1 MGEVGQEGG
10 RVVVSEMDSDDGL
23 KQRFGSGPSQDD
35 LEARHWRGSV
45 AERLF
50 GRGGAP
56 VSIGRFRVLSRV
68 GSGGAGVV
76 YSAWDPKLE
85 RRVAVKVLRGA
96 HDPREVER
104 EAKLLAKLS
113 HPNVVAVYDVGEH
126 EGGAFLAMEFVDGET
141 LLENDALGWEDALA
155 LLGQAAAGLQA
166 AHDVGVVHGDV
177 KPRNMLVGTDG
188 RLRVTDFGTAHA
200 GDEQFLGATP
210 AYMAPEQAR
219 GVVAT
224 ALSDQFSLC
233 ATAFELFYGVRP
245 FAGGSADEI
254 RAALLE
260 GDRQDPPNPGKI
272 PRWLRESLER
282 GLSTE
287 PVQRHADLNALLTA
301 WRRGS
306 RSNRGAVTVG
316 VLALATIAA
325 AAASQSGAGVDPCGE
340 ARERIV
346 SLWSPQRR
354 QALSDQFQSHG
365 LAFAEQTWTRVESEI
380 DGHVEELQGVLSQA
394 CALPNE
400 EASLRRRLCVERRII
415 EVEAILDVLE
425 TDDPAVVEESVLAL
439 ALLTDPQGCVLDAR
453 PLGAPDEEERRAVL
467 EAVAR
472 ARALRGVGKLD
483 EALATLRRARR
494 DAHEVRD
501 PAVTAR
507 ILLEL
512 GDTLVLREGVSDDT
526 PTLATLEAALLAAD
540 AADAPHLTAQALL
553 SLANAN
559 HRATRFDEALRWLDR
574 LDAHLQGFEA
584 PRLKGRAAT
593 LRALVGSMVGGWED
607 EAATRDALDRLRES
621 GVRDAWLGLGLNN
634 LGEAEFEQRDDVSA
648 ALHYTQAL
656 EIWNDVLGPSHP
668 TTAGARGN
676 LGEIALFRG
685 EFDIALEHFLH
696 ALEIRSAAWG
706 ADSYWVAHTK
716 AHVADVHRLAG
727 RPDEAESIYRDVLAF
742 TQRELPLPES
752 EMFFALDTGVD
763 RLQPWALHGLAL
775 LELQRGDP
783 QAALAWANQVDSN
796 SQVRAERHPDLS
808 ARFDVKALALVEL
821 GRFEEATSVLDRFEP
836 SWTSAYA
843 NGVYKGVYA
852 PLARAELARRQARPG
867 DACAVLLPATVID
880 DPGVPAED
888 QRRLDT
894 ALESCA
900 VSQLH

>member
-1 MGEVGQEGG
+1 
-10 RVVVSEMDSDDGL
+10 VSESDSDDGL

-126 EGGAFLAMEFVDGET
+126 DGGAFLAMEFVDGKT
-141 LLENDALGWEDALA
+141 LLEHDAGEWEDVLA
-155 LLGQAAAGLQA
+155 LLVQAAAGLQA

-177 KPRNMLVGTDG
+177 KPSNILVGTDG

-200 GDEQFLGATP
+200 GEGQLLGATP

-219 GVVAT
+219 GEAAT
-224 ALSDQFSLC
+224 VLSDQFSLC
-233 ATAFELFYGVRP
+233 ATAFEQFYGVRP
-245 FAGGSADEI
+245 FPGGSADEV

-260 GDRQDPPNPGKI
+260 GRRREPPTPGRI

-282 GLSTE
+282 GLSLE
-287 PVQRHADLNALLTA
+287 PAQRHADLAALLAA

-306 RSNRGAVTVG
+306 RSNRGTLTVG
-316 VLALATIAA
+316 VLALATVAA
-325 AAASQSGAGVDPCGE
+325 AAVSQSGAEVDPCAE
-340 ARERIV
+340 AQDRIA

-354 QALSDQFQSHG
+354 RTLSDTFKSHG
-365 LAFAEQTWTRVESEI
+365 QAFAERTWTRVESEI
-380 DGHVEELQGVLSQA
+380 DGHVEELQGVLTQA

-415 EVEAILDVLE
+415 EVGALLDVLE
-425 TDDPAVVEESVLAL
+425 TDEPAVVEESVLAL
-439 ALLTDPQGCVLDAR
+439 ELLTDPQGCVLDAR
-453 PLGAPDEEERRAVL
+453 PLGVPDEKERTVVL
-467 EAVAR
+467 EQVAR
-472 ARALRGVGKLD
+472 ARALRGVGKLED
-483 EALATLRRARR
+483 SLVTLRRARR
-494 DAHEVRD
+494 QAHELRD

-512 GDTLVLREGVSDDT
+512 GDTLVLLEGVSEDT

-559 HRATRFDEALRWLDR
+559 HRATRFDEALLWLDR

-584 PRLKGRAAT
+584 PRLKGRAAI
-593 LRALVGSMVGGWED
+593 LRALVGTMVGGWED
-607 EAATRDALDRLRES
+607 GVATRDALESLRGS
-621 GVRDAWLGLGLNN
+621 GVRDTWLALGLNN
-634 LGEAEFEQRDDVSA
+634 LGEVEFERRDDASA
-648 ALHYTQAL
+648 ELHYRQAL
-656 EIWNDVLGPSHP
+656 EIWNEVLGPSHP

-676 LGEIALFRG
+676 LGEIALLHG
-685 EFDIALEHFLH
+685 DFDAALEHFLY

-706 ADSYWVAHTK
+706 PDSYWVAHTR

-727 RPDEAESIYRDVLAF
+727 RADEAEAIYRDVLTF
-742 TQRELPLPES
+742 TQRELPLPDS
-752 EMFFALDTGVD
+752 ELFFALDTGVD
-763 RLQPWALHGLAL
+763 QLQPWALHGLAL
-775 LELQRGDP
+775 LELQRGDAE
-783 QAALAWANQVDSN
+783 AALAWASQVDPN
-796 SQVRAERHPDLS
+796 AQVRAERHPDLS

-821 GRFEEATSVLDRFEP
+821 DRLEEAASVLDRFEP
-836 SWTSAYA
+836 TWKQAYA
-843 NGVYKGVYA
+843 NGVYKGIYG
-852 PLARAELARRQARPG
+852 PLARAEWVLHGPRPQ
-867 DACAVLLPATVID
+867 DACEALVPTRAID
-880 DPGVPAED
+880 DPGVPAAD
-888 QRRLDT
+888 KRRLDT
-894 ALESCA
+894 ALKSCA
-900 VSQLH
+900 MSQVR

>member
-1 MGEVGQEGG
+1 MTETD
-10 RVVVSEMDSDDGL
+10 SEDGL

-35 LEARHWRGSV
+35 LEARHWRGTV

-113 HPNVVAVYDVGEH
+113 HPNVVGVYDVGEH
-126 EGGAFLAMEFVDGET
+126 DGGAFLAMEFVDGKT
-141 LLENDALGWEDALA
+141 LLEYDAARWEDALA
-155 LLGQAAAGLQA
+155 LLDQAAAGLQA

-177 KPRNMLVGTDG
+177 KPTNMLVGTDG

-200 GDEQFLGATP
+200 GDAQLLGATP

-219 GVVAT
+219 GDAAT

-245 FAGGSADEI
+245 FAGTSADEV

-260 GDRQDPPNPGKI
+260 GDRQDPPNAGRI

-282 GLSTE
+282 GLSAE
-287 PVQRHADLNALLTA
+287 PSQRYADLTALLSA
-301 WRRGS
+301 WRRGA

-316 VLALATIAA
+316 VIALATIAA
-325 AAASQSGAGVDPCGE
+325 AVGSQSRADVDPCGE
-340 ARERIV
+340 AQARIT

-354 QALSDQFQSHG
+354 SSLSDQFQSHG
-365 LAFAEQTWTRVESEI
+365 QAFAEQTWIRVESEI
-380 DGHVEELQGVLSQA
+380 DGHVEELQGVLTRA

-415 EVEAILDVLE
+415 EVGALLDVLE

-472 ARALRGVGKLD
+472 ARALRGVGKLED
-483 EALATLRRARR
+483 ALATLRRARR

-512 GDTLVLREGVSDDT
+512 GDTLVLLDGVSDDT

-574 LDAHLQGFEA
+574 LDEHLQGFDA
-584 PRLKGRAAT
+584 PRLQGRAAI
-593 LRALVGSMVGGWED
+593 LRALVGSMVGGWEND
-607 EAATRDALDRLRES
+607 VATREALDRLRES
-621 GVRDAWLGLGLNN
+621 GVRDTWLALGLNN
-634 LGEAEFEQRDDVSA
+634 LGEVEFEQRKDASA
-648 ALHYTQAL
+648 QRHYNQAL

-676 LGEIALFRG
+676 LGEIALFRR
-685 EFDIALEHFLH
+685 EFDVALEHFLY

-706 ADSYWVAHTK
+706 PDSYWVAHTR
-716 AHVADVHRLAG
+716 AHIADVHRLAG
-727 RPDEAESIYRDVLAF
+727 RGDEAEAIYRDVLTF
-742 TQRELPLPES
+742 TQRELPLPDS
-752 EMFFALDTGVD
+752 ELFFALDTGVD
-763 RLQPWALHGLAL
+763 QLQPWALHGLAL
-775 LELQRGDP
+775 LELERGDP
-783 QAALAWANQVDSN
+783 DAALAWASQVDPSTEI
-796 SQVRAERHPDLS
+796 RAERHPDL
-808 ARFDVKALALVEL
+808 AGRFDVKALALVEL
-821 GRFEEATSVLDRFEP
+821 GRFEEAAALLTRFEP
-836 SWTSAYA
+836 SWTQAYA
-843 NGVYKGVYA
+843 NGVYKGVYG
-852 PLARAELARRQARPG
+852 PLARAELARREGRLA
-867 DACAVLLPATVID
+867 DVCAIVKPATVLD
-880 DPGVPAED
+880 DPGIPADD

-894 ALESCA
+894 ALESCGT
-900 VSQLH
+900 SQLR

>member
-1 MGEVGQEGG
+1 M
-10 RVVVSEMDSDDGL
+10 SETDSDDGL

-35 LEARHWRGSV
+35 LEARHWRGAV

-50 GRGGAP
+50 GRGGPP

-126 EGGAFLAMEFVDGET
+126 DGGAFLAMEFVDGKT
-141 LLENDALGWEDALA
+141 LLEYAAVGWEDVLA
-155 LLGQAAAGLQA
+155 LLIQAAAGLQA

-177 KPRNMLVGTDG
+177 KPTNMLVGTDG

-200 GDEQFLGATP
+200 GDEQLLGATP

-219 GVVAT
+219 GDVAT

-245 FAGGSADEI
+245 FAGASAAEV

-260 GDRQDPPNPGKI
+260 GARQDPPNVGRI
-272 PRWLRESLER
+272 PRWLRESLDR

-287 PVQRHADLNALLTA
+287 PAQRYGDLSALLIA

-306 RSNRGAVTVG
+306 RSSRGAVTAG
-316 VLALATIAA
+316 VLALATLAA
-325 AAASQSGAGVDPCGE
+325 AAASQSGADLDPCAE
-340 ARERIV
+340 AQQRIA
-346 SLWSPQRR
+346 SLWSSQRR
-354 QALSDQFQSHG
+354 EALSDQFQSHDQ
-365 LAFAEQTWTRVESEI
+365 AFAEQTWTRVESEI
-380 DGHVEELQGVLSQA
+380 DGHVEEIQGVLTRA

-400 EASLRRRLCVERRII
+400 ETSLRRRLCVERRII
-415 EVEAILDVLE
+415 ELGALLDVLE

-453 PLGAPDEEERRAVL
+453 PLGVPDEEERRAIL

-483 EALATLRRARR
+483 EALATLRRVRR
-494 DAHEVRD
+494 DAHDVRD

-512 GDTLVLREGVSDDT
+512 GDTLVLLEGVSEDT

-584 PRLKGRAAT
+584 PRLKGRAAI
-593 LRALVGSMVGGWED
+593 LRALVGSMMGGWED
-607 EAATRDALDRLRES
+607 EATTRDALDRLRES
-621 GVRDAWLGLGLNN
+621 GVRDTWLALGLNN
-634 LGEAEFEQRDDVSA
+634 LGEVEFEQRDDASA
-648 ALHYTQAL
+648 ELHYTQAL

-685 EFDIALEHFLH
+685 EFDTALEHFVY

-706 ADSYWVAHTK
+706 PDSFWVAHTR

-727 RPDEAESIYRDVLAF
+727 RPEQAEAIYRDVLRF
-742 TQRELPLPES
+742 TQRELPLPDS
-752 EMFFALDTGVD
+752 EVFFALDTGVD
-763 RLQPWALHGLAL
+763 QLQPWALHGLAL

-783 QAALAWANQVDSN
+783 QAALAWAKQVDPRV
-796 SQVRAERHPDLS
+796 QVRAERHPDLS
-808 ARFDVKALALVEL
+808 ARFDVKALALAEL
-821 GRFEEATSVLDRFEP
+821 GRLEDAAAVLDRFEP
-836 SWTSAYA
+836 SWRQAYA
-843 NGVYKGVYA
+843 NGVYKGIYA
-852 PLARAELARRQARPG
+852 PLARAELALRGGRPE
-867 DACAVLLPATVID
+867 DACAAVFPAEAID
-880 DPGVPAED
+880 DPGIPADD

-894 ALESCA
+894 VLRSCA
-900 VSQLH
+900 MSQAR

>member
-1 MGEVGQEGG
+1 MNAA
-10 RVVVSEMDSDDGL
+10 DSDDGL

-35 LEARHWRGSV
+35 LEARHWRGTV

-50 GRGGAP
+50 GRGGPP
-56 VSIGRFRVLSRV
+56 VSIGRFRVLSRI

-126 EGGAFLAMEFVDGET
+126 DGGAFLAMEFVDGRT
-141 LLENDALGWEDALA
+141 LLESGLEGWEEVLA
-155 LLGQAAAGLQA
+155 LLVQAASGLQA

-177 KPRNMLVGTDG
+177 KPSNMLVGTDG

-200 GDEQFLGATP
+200 GDGRLLGATP

-219 GVVAT
+219 GDAAT
-224 ALSDQFSLC
+224 ALTDQFSLC

-245 FAGGSADEI
+245 FAGSSATEV

-260 GDRQDPPNPGKI
+260 GTRQDPPNVGKV
-272 PRWLRESLER
+272 PRWLRESLDR
-282 GLSTE
+282 GLSAE
-287 PVQRHADLNALLTA
+287 PGQRHGDLATLLSA

-306 RSNRGAVTVG
+306 RSGRGGVTVG
-316 VLALATIAA
+316 ALALATLA
-325 AAASQSGAGVDPCGE
+325 AAASQSGADLDPCGE
-340 ARERIV
+340 AQQRIA

-354 QALSDQFQSHG
+354 AALADRFQSHG
-365 LAFAEQTWTRVESEI
+365 QAFAEQTWLRVESEV
-380 DGHVEELQGVLSQA
+380 DAHVQEIQGVLTRA
-394 CALPNE
+394 CALSNE
-400 EASLRRRLCVERRII
+400 ETSLRRRLCVERRII
-415 EVEAILDVLE
+415 EVGAVLDVLE

-453 PLGAPDEEERRAVL
+453 PLGAPDEEERRAIL

-483 EALATLRRARR
+483 DALATLRRARR
-494 DAHEVRD
+494 DAHDIRD

-512 GDTLVLREGVSDDT
+512 GDTLVLLEGASEDA

-584 PRLKGRAAT
+584 PRLKGRAAI

-607 EAATRDALDRLRES
+607 AATTRAALDRLRES
-621 GVRDAWLGLGLNN
+621 GVRDTWLALGLNN
-634 LGEAEFEQRDDVSA
+634 LGEVEFEQRNDASA
-648 ALHYTQAL
+648 QLHYTQAL
-656 EIWNDVLGPSHP
+656 EIWNEVLGPSHP

-685 EFDIALEHFLH
+685 QFDTALEHFVD

-706 ADSYWVAHTK
+706 ADSFWVAHTQ
-716 AHVADVHRLAG
+716 AHIADVHRLAG
-727 RPDEAESIYRDVLAF
+727 RPDEAETIYRDVLKF
-742 TQRELPLPES
+742 TQRELPLPDS

-763 RLQPWALHGLAL
+763 QLQPWALHGLAL
-775 LELQRGDP
+775 LELQRGDA
-783 QAALAWANQVDSN
+783 QAALAWA
-796 SQVRAERHPDLS
+796 SQADPKAEIRAERHPDLS
-808 ARFDVKALALVEL
+808 ARFDVQALALAEL
-821 GRFEEATSVLDRFEP
+821 GRLEEASAVLDQFEP
-836 SWTSAYA
+836 RWTQAYA
-843 NGVYKGVYA
+843 NGVYKGIYA
-852 PLARAELARRQARPG
+852 PIARAEVALRGSRPA
-867 DACAVLLPATVID
+867 DACAAVLPAEAID
-880 DPGVPAED
+880 DPGIPTDD
-888 QRRLDT
+888 QRRLH
-894 ALESCA
+894 AVLESCA
-900 VSQLH
+900 TSQDR